1 MAKIDR
7 KTVEYMYNL
16 QDKLDKLSVAI
27 EVEDFETQFYMS
39 QEIEKIATEF
49 SKYQVEINDSK

>member
-1 MAKIDR
+1 MAKIDK

-16 QDKLDKLSVAI
+16 QDKLDKLSIAI

-39 QEIEKIATEF
+39 QEIERMATEF
-49 SKYQVEINDSK
+49 SKYQIEISDSK

>member
-1 MAKIDR
+1 MVKIDR

-27 EVEDFETQFYMS
+27 EVEDLETQYHIS
-39 QEIEKIATEF
+39 GEIERIAVEF
-49 SKYQVEINDSK
+49 RKYQVEISDSK